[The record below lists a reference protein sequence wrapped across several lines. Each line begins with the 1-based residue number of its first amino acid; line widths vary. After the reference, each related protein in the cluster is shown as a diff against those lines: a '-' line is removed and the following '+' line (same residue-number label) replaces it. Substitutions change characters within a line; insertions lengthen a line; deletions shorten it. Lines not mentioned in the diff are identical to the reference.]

1 MNISIKTALVTGASR
16 GIGRAIA
23 ERLAQ
28 DGFYVIVNYAG
39 NKVHAQATIEH
50 IIEQGGQ
57 ASAIQADVANEHEVS
72 RLFQEAK
79 AINGQVDV
87 VVHSAGIMPM
97 AKITPESLPDFDKV
111 IHTNLR
117 GAFLILAHAAETV
130 PDGGRIIAL
139 STSVIAKSFPLY
151 GPYIASKAGVEGLV
165 HVLANEL
172 RGRNITV
179 NAVAPGPTGT
189 DLFYNGKTDEQVAA
203 IAKLAPLERIGTPE
217 EIAGVVAM
225 LAGPDGRWINS
236 QVIRVNGGFA

>member
-1 MNISIKTALVTGASR
+1 M
-16 GIGRAIA
+16 
-23 ERLAQ
+23 
-28 DGFYVIVNYAG
+28 
-39 NKVHAQATIEH
+39 
-50 IIEQGGQ
+50 
-57 ASAIQADVANEHEVS
+57 
-72 RLFQEAK
+72 
-79 AINGQVDV
+79 
-87 VVHSAGIMPM
+87 
-97 AKITPESLPDFDKV
+97 

-139 STSVIAKSFPLY
+139 STSVIAKSFPAY

-189 DLFYNGKTDEQVAA
+189 DLLQWKTEEQVAA
-203 IAKLAPLERIGTPE
+203 IAKLAPLERIGTPD

-225 LAGPDGRWINS
+225 LAGPDGRWVNS

>member
-1 MNISIKTALVTGASR
+1 MSKTNKTALVTGASR

-28 DGFYVIVNYAG
+28 EGFTVIINYAG
-39 NKVHAQATIEH
+39 NASAADEAVQS
-50 IIEQGGQ
+50 IIANGGS
-57 ASAIQADVANEHEVS
+57 AVAIQADVASEDDVS
-72 RLFQEAK
+72 RLFSAAK
-79 AINGQVDV
+79 TVTGQLDV

-97 AKITPESLPDFDKV
+97 AKITPDGLADFDKV

-117 GAFLILAHAAETV
+117 GAFLVLANAAQAV
-130 PDGGRIIAL
+130 SDGGRIIAL
-139 STSVIAKSFPLY
+139 STSVIAKSFPAY

-189 DLFYNGKTDEQVAA
+189 DLFFNGKSEEQISA

-217 EIAGVVAM
+217 EIAGAVAA
-225 LAGPDGRWINS
+225 LAGPDGSWINS